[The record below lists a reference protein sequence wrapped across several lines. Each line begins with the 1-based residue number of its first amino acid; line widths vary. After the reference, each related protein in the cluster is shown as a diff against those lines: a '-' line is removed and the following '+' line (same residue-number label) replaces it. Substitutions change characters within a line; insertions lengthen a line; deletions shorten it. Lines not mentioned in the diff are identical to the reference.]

1 MNKILSIAVV
11 LFTIGML
18 ISCNDDDE
26 GVSGF
31 SIDKDEITVG
41 SEGGTDVVTV
51 SSGVGWTASA
61 SVPWITVS
69 PANGVGSAECS
80 IVIDT
85 TLVVGMREATVTF
98 LPVGLPQREI
108 SVYQTGYGNIISL
121 EEKELTIPAS
131 AAYDDRYF
139 ELKVTSN
146 VEFKV
151 GIEYSEP
158 ADGSEVTEWLTAP
171 NVDLTLD
178 RGARPRTT
186 TLRFDWKINT
196 KWEERGAKIVF
207 TPTGKD
213 EGAELVEEAV
223 LTLNQEPALEITD
236 DRAGDSLAIISIR
249 EQLTMLGSQDINEK
263 LQNWWGVVVW
273 EKNDKDLPKDENG
286 NIITEA
292 IGRVREVNFYI
303 FDTKEI
309 PQEIKYLKYLET
321 LSFYGNAN
329 AFLKNIDM
337 PSEICELKY
346 LKNLQLGSIG
356 LITVAKE
363 INQLTNLVS
372 LDFSSNNYDHIPDE
386 ICKENLPNLRVLNL
400 LGNRRWVVVNL
411 STADLSSYEGGIGM
425 HINMDKDAAAAGVR
439 RLFLWEELEEL
450 DLNYNYLEGTL
461 PTFEVGTT
469 VDGQVMTPFIKGK
482 DFVALGDTISWL
494 WTEEGQ
500 KVPRILPNCR
510 SLKINL
516 NFLTGDAPLWIMYHP
531 YLIDW
536 VPDTFIFNQNEFGYD
551 SNNKL
556 VKFDNQPSSYNYFYE
571 VYPLYEAKYTYDDEW
586 WDE

>member
-1 MNKILSIAVV
+1 MNKILNIA
-11 LFTIGML
+11 LGL
-18 ISCNDDDE
+18 IVIFSLVSCNDDDDK
-26 GVSGF
+26 VSGF
-31 SIDKDEITVG
+31 AIDKDEITIG
-41 SEGGTDVVTV
+41 AEGGSDIVTV

-69 PANGVGSAECS
+69 PANGTGSADCS
-80 IVIDT
+80 IVIDS

-98 LPVGLPQREI
+98 LPVGLPQQEI

-146 VEFKV
+146 VEFKI
-151 GIEYSEP
+151 GIEYPDQE
-158 ADGSEVTEWLTAP
+158 GEEITEWLTAP

-223 LTLNQEPALEITD
+223 LTLNQEAAQEITD

-249 EQLTMLGSQDINEK
+249 EQLNMIGSQDINEK
-263 LQNWWGVVVW
+263 LQNWWGIVLW
-273 EKNDKDLPKDENG
+273 EKNDKDLPVDENG
-286 NIITEA
+286 KTITEA
-292 IGRVREVNFYI
+292 IGRVREVKFYL
-303 FDTKEI
+303 FDAKEI
-309 PQEIKYLKYLET
+309 PQEIRYLKYAET
-321 LSFYGNAN
+321 VSFYGNAN
-329 AFLKNIDM
+329 AFLKNIDLG
-337 PSEICELKY
+337 SEICELKY

-356 LITVAKE
+356 LISLPKE

-372 LDFSSNNYDHIPDE
+372 LDVSSNNFDHIPDE

-425 HINMDKDAAAAGVR
+425 HIDMQKDAAAAGVR

-450 DLNYNYLEGTL
+450 DLNYNYLEGSL
-461 PTFEVGTT
+461 PTFDVGTT

-500 KVPRILPNCR
+500 KVPRILPNCK

-556 VKFDNQPSSYNYFYE
+556 VQFDNAPSSYTYFFD

>member
-1 MNKILSIAVV
+1 MNKILTIAVV
-11 LFTIGML
+11 LFFISSL
-18 ISCNDDDE
+18 ISCSDDDDDK
-26 GVSGF
+26 VSGF
-31 SIDKDEITVG
+31 SIDKDEITIG
-41 SEGGTDVVTV
+41 AEGGSDLITV

-61 SVPWITVS
+61 SVPWITIS

-98 LPVGLPQREI
+98 LPVGLPQQEI

-121 EEKELTIPAS
+121 EETELTIPAS

-249 EQLTMLGSQDINEK
+249 EQLNMLGSQDINEK
-263 LQNWWGVVVW
+263 LQN
-273 EKNDKDLPKDENG
+273 L
-286 NIITEA
+286 
-292 IGRVREVNFYI
+292 
-303 FDTKEI
+303 
-309 PQEIKYLKYLET
+309 
-321 LSFYGNAN
+321 
-329 AFLKNIDM
+329 
-337 PSEICELKY
+337 C
-346 LKNLQLGSIG
+346 
-356 LITVAKE
+356 LI
-363 INQLTNLVS
+363 
-372 LDFSSNNYDHIPDE
+372 HI
-386 ICKENLPNLRVLNL
+386 
-400 LGNRRWVVVNL
+400 
-411 STADLSSYEGGIGM
+411 
-425 HINMDKDAAAAGVR
+425 
-439 RLFLWEELEEL
+439 
-450 DLNYNYLEGTL
+450 
-461 PTFEVGTT
+461 
-469 VDGQVMTPFIKGK
+469 
-482 DFVALGDTISWL
+482 
-494 WTEEGQ
+494 
-500 KVPRILPNCR
+500 
-510 SLKINL
+510 
-516 NFLTGDAPLWIMYHP
+516 
-531 YLIDW
+531 
-536 VPDTFIFNQNEFGYD
+536 
-551 SNNKL
+551 
-556 VKFDNQPSSYNYFYE
+556 
-571 VYPLYEAKYTYDDEW
+571 
-586 WDE
+586 